1 MQLRLVGLPLIAATV
16 FAQSQTNTIVK
27 SQSPATAPPHVG
39 IEVASIKPGDQSTCG
54 EYPIVDDHNGTY
66 DMRCVKAK
74 FLIQLAFNVRDFQI
88 SGGPSWLESTQY
100 DIAAKIERSPKDS
113 GVPEKNVSEFTDEE
127 RRTKGEVLRG
137 MLQSLLAERFQL
149 RMHRETKQLPVY
161 SLTVAKSGPKLKSSG
176 DSSNVSGGLRPGNGF
191 LAGNQTGIPFLA
203 QTLSQIVGRPILDR
217 TNLTGKYDFEL
228 KWTPDQSSANSV
240 VGGALPQ
247 LPATDPDRPNIFTAL
262 QEQLG
267 LKLDSSKGPVEV
279 IVVDYMDRPSAN

>member
-1 MQLRLVGLPLIAATV
+1 MRLMQLRLVGLPLIAATV
-16 FAQSQTNTIVK
+16 FAQSQTNTSAK
-27 SQSPATAPPHVG
+27 HVG
-39 IEVASIKPGDQSTCG
+39 IEVASIKPSDPSICG

-66 DMRCVKAK
+66 DLRCVKAK
-74 FLIQLAFNVRDFQI
+74 FLIQLAFSTRDFQI

-100 DIAAKIERSPKDS
+100 DITAKLEKSPKDS
-113 GVPEKNVSEFTDEE
+113 EVREKNVSEFTDDE
-127 RRTKGEVLRG
+127 RRAKGELLRG

-149 RMHRETKQLPVY
+149 RTHHETKQLPVY
-161 SLTVAKSGPKLKSSG
+161 LLTVSKGGSKLKSRV
-176 DSSNVSGGLRPGNGF
+176 DSSNVSGGLRAGNGF
-191 LAGNQTGIPFLA
+191 LAGNQAGIQSFA

-240 VGGALPQ
+240 VGGALTD
-247 LPATDPDRPNIFTAL
+247 LPARDPDRPNIFTAL

-279 IVVDYMDRPSAN
+279 VVVDYIQRPSAN